1 MDKVYNI
8 DEIFGSTN
16 VKVQAVLAY
25 NRCSGCY
32 FGRDNP
38 PRCFKPEFIG
48 TCNENGQNYIYKNKL
63 INYDK
68 RRSKKITAY
77 HTGLC

>member
-8 DEIFGSTN
+8 DDIFGSTN
-16 VKVQAVLAY
+16 VKVQAVLAHCG
-25 NRCSGCY
+25 CSGCY

-48 TCNENGQNYIYKNKL
+48 SCAANGLRYIFIK
-63 INYDK
+63 IN
-68 RRSKKITAY
+68 
-77 HTGLC
+77 